1 MRTASVLVLV
11 VILALGVLLSSATA
25 DTGSISRDSRGT
37 SFYGT
42 SDPLGG
48 PPTPRVYGFGQS
60 TIFAAGIV
68 LLAVAAVLGV
78 YNFVAARRTARP
90 TRPTAR

>member
-1 MRTASVLVLV
+1 MRTAPVLVLV

-37 SFYGT
+37 SFYGM

-48 PPTPRVYGFGQS
+48 PPTPRIYGFGQS
-60 TIFAAGIV
+60 TIFAAGIA
-68 LLAVAAVLGV
+68 LLVVAAVLGV
-78 YNFVAARRTARP
+78 YTFMTARRASPPR
-90 TRPTAR
+90 